1 MPGHVA
7 IVYRSQIFQEISFTC
22 LIQAFSKYTIFGR
35 GGWVGVAS
43 QGWLTIAWCCVIFDG
58 GITKVCAKT
67 IDTLCKIP
75 QFLSLTGIYCY
86 ELTRGNSDNYKDIFQ
101 TVSISIIKIYTQKK
115 YR

>member
-43 QGWLTIAWCCVIFDG
+43 QGWLTIAWYVAVECVQRSLKMGFFNE
-58 GITKVCAKT
+58 TKNLRVKQ
-67 IDTLCKIP
+67 KMMFEF
-75 QFLSLTGIYCY
+75 QNFQHSFFLMHMT
-86 ELTRGNSDNYKDIFQ
+86 T
-101 TVSISIIKIYTQKK
+101 
-115 YR
+115 